1 MLKRD
6 FITLVAAKTGLTK
19 KDSERTMDALFQT
32 LGEVLTRGERVIVS
46 GFGIFE
52 TKDRAA
58 RTGRNPLTGETMPIP
73 PYVAAAFRP
82 SKELKEQ
89 LNPR

>member
-1 MLKRD
+1 MKR
-6 FITLVAAKTGLTK
+6 
-19 KDSERTMDALFQT
+19 
-32 LGEVLTRGERVIVS
+32 
-46 GFGIFE
+46 
-52 TKDRAA
+52 RAA